1 MKTKRTKLAAGA
13 GAALAVVGAG
23 GAVAANQLTP
33 NEESKAVVEDAAK
46 RLGVD
51 PAKLSDALRQALE
64 NRIDEA
70 VKAGRLTEEQ
80 GKVMKARIE
89 ADDFPLFGG
98 PPLGGHRGFGFAH
111 HGFRDLAAAASF
123 LGVGEDALR
132 ERLRDGDTLA
142 EVAKEK
148 GKSVDAL
155 VTAIVAA
162 TTKRIDEAVAA
173 GRIAKAQRDDIVAGL
188 KERTTAIVNGDF
200 PALRGRGGPGFGGP
214 AFGGPAFGPRFGGPG
229 FGRPG
234 DEPPAPDAA

>member
-1 MKTKRTKLAAGA
+1 MKKRTKLAASA

-23 GAVAANQLTP
+23 GALAADRLTP
-33 NEESKAVVEDAAK
+33 SDESKAVVDDAAK
-46 RLGVD
+46 QLGVD
-51 PAKLSDALRQALE
+51 PAKLNAALRKALE

-80 GKVMKARIE
+80 GKAMKERIE
-89 ADDFPLFGG
+89 AGDFPLFGG
-98 PPLGGHRGFGFAH
+98 PGSACGLGHRGFAL
-111 HGFRDLAAAASF
+111 HGFRDLGTAAAF
-123 LGVGEDALR
+123 LGIDEAALR

-173 GRIAKAQRDDIVAGL
+173 GRITKAQRDEIVAGL
-188 KERTTAIVNGDF
+188 KKRTTEIVNGDF
-200 PALRGRGGPGFGGP
+200 PAFRGRGGPGFD
-214 AFGGPAFGPRFGGPG
+214 GPAFGPRFGGRG
-229 FGRPG
+229 FDRPRLA
-234 DEPPAPDAA
+234 PAPDDAA